1 MTSKRGDLT
10 FLGEDYQYILVH
22 EFLSDN
28 EFFSDLHDM
37 VDPNMFTSYLLKDI
51 VRFIQDWYD
60 DYGLL
65 IDYTTLRIKVRE
77 RYSDYQLDS
86 YLAAIDKI
94 EATSTVGSD
103 YNRGLAMKFFKQ
115 QAIIKTAN
123 EILRIAARGATDS
136 YDEMVERLTKVVQ
149 TTGKHD
155 LGTGVYDDIS
165 ETLSDDYRTTIP
177 TGIDKID
184 ETLEGGLG
192 KEELGVII
200 GPSSYGKT
208 SMTSA
213 IAAYAATNGNKDGRG
228 FKVLQIVFE
237 DRPKQIKRKHMG
249 YITGIEAKDLSKPEY
264 IDEVKELLEN
274 YDKKDML
281 MRNLR
286 ILRLPSGEVTPD
298 DIKRV
303 VIKETN
309 SGFRPDLLIVDYFE
323 CLKMVGDS
331 STTSEWEK
339 EGKTMRKFESMAGEM
354 NLAIWIPLQGTKD
367 SVNADLVTMDKAGGS
382 FKKIQ
387 IAHIVVS
394 IARSVDDISNNKASI
409 AILKN
414 RAGQAGK
421 VFENVDF
428 NNGTCR
434 ISTDN
439 AVEFSSMTRFND
451 NKDNKKFAQQ
461 KNLMKKFDAV
471 KEMHKTKQDP
481 QPPIDTEF

>member
-184 ETLEGGLG
+184 ETLEGGRRRHYQGRERRSLG
-192 KEELGVII
+192 R
-200 GPSSYGKT
+200 
-208 SMTSA
+208 A
-213 IAAYAATNGNKDGRG
+213 
-228 FKVLQIVFE
+228 
-237 DRPKQIKRKHMG
+237 
-249 YITGIEAKDLSKPEY
+249 
-264 IDEVKELLEN
+264 
-274 YDKKDML
+274 
-281 MRNLR
+281 
-286 ILRLPSGEVTPD
+286 
-298 DIKRV
+298 
-303 VIKETN
+303 
-309 SGFRPDLLIVDYFE
+309 
-323 CLKMVGDS
+323 
-331 STTSEWEK
+331 
-339 EGKTMRKFESMAGEM
+339 
-354 NLAIWIPLQGTKD
+354 GTKD
-367 SVNADLVTMDKAGGS
+367 G
-382 FKKIQ
+382 Q
-387 IAHIVVS
+387 
-394 IARSVDDISNNKASI
+394 DDHRNQQRP
-409 AILKN
+409 LC
-414 RAGQAGK
+414 GQRRRGRQGLY
-421 VFENVDF
+421 E
-428 NNGTCR
+428 
-434 ISTDN
+434 
-439 AVEFSSMTRFND
+439 
-451 NKDNKKFAQQ
+451 
-461 KNLMKKFDAV
+461 
-471 KEMHKTKQDP
+471 
-481 QPPIDTEF
+481 